1 MVVWLGYIGKSDQEV
16 ASTAYDWSIHSSFPY
31 GGSSRGKRE
40 SRGSGWMVGRER
52 IPIMIMI
59 KMKDDY
65 ILDLLL
71 IVAFGSNLL

>member
-1 MVVWLGYIGKSDQEV
+1 
-16 ASTAYDWSIHSSFPY
+16 
-31 GGSSRGKRE
+31 
-40 SRGSGWMVGRER
+40 MVGRER